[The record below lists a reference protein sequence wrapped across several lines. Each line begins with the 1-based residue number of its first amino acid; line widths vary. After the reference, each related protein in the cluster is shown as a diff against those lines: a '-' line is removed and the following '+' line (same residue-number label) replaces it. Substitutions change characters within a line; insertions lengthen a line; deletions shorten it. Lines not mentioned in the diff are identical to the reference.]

1 MIGLYLT
8 SVRAKYEHQIRE
20 VEYAKTKAVGELD
33 EEIEV
38 LKSKLRHEEKTS
50 AELKEELEN
59 KETDLAQAKKRNQRL
74 LAELHDTKVNFS
86 IRLWCLDN
94 LLYLEKLL

>member
-8 SVRAKYEHQIRE
+8 LVRAKYEHQIRE

-74 LAELHDTKVNFS
+74 LAELHDTKVKIMVPGLS
-86 IRLWCLDN
+86 WLDN
-94 LLYLEKLL
+94 LPLS

>member
-1 MIGLYLT
+1 
-8 SVRAKYEHQIRE
+8 
-20 VEYAKTKAVGELD
+20 
-33 EEIEV
+33 
-38 LKSKLRHEEKTS
+38 LRHEEKTS